1 MFVLDCSVTMAWCFA
16 DEASDY
22 ADKVLDCLETQTV
35 YVPRLWHLE
44 VLNILLVAERRGRIT
59 QAESSEFLDTLKQLD
74 IQTDALSTHINS
86 PDALELGREY
96 LLSAYDAA
104 YVALAVRENLP
115 VATMDKKMQEIAR
128 QLGLYFSP

>member
-1 MFVLDCSVTMAWCFA
+1 MFVLDCSVTMAWCFV
-16 DEASDY
+16 DEVSDY

-59 QAESSEFLDTLKQLD
+59 QVESSEFLDTLKQLD
-74 IQTDALSTHINS
+74 IQTDTVSTHINS
-86 PDALELGREY
+86 PDALELGRKY

-104 YVALAVRENLP
+104 YVALAVRESLP
-115 VATMDKKMQEIAR
+115 VATMDKKMQETVR